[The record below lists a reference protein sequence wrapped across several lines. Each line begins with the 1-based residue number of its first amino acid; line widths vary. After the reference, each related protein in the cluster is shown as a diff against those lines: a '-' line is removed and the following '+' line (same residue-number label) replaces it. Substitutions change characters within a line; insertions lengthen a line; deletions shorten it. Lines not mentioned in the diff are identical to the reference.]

1 MAGMTERHDMEQSTT
16 TELIALPGMQLT
28 ELERFISGIGAPAF
42 RAKQLY
48 TWLYAKRASS
58 FDDMTS
64 FSREFRQ
71 ELAGHARLRTLELL
85 DTQQSDD
92 GTIKFLFHTHDGYN
106 IESVLIPSEARDD
119 QQEPKRRT
127 LCLSTQVG
135 CPLDCKFCATASMKL
150 KRNLTAGEIIEQYMR
165 VEAFAGE
172 RITNIVYMG
181 MGEPMLNYDE
191 VFTSVA
197 IFTDPA
203 NEFVSAQRITI
214 STSGVVPGIIRMA
227 DEGQRVKLALSL
239 HALTNAMRDD
249 LMPINRRYDLKEVM
263 DAIEYYYRKTRRPV
277 TYEYILFDG
286 WNDTDDDVKRL
297 AKITRRVPS
306 KVNVIPFHPIEFTSP
321 TGLAA
326 QLRATTREKFDS
338 FIEKLQQAGAQV
350 MVRSSSGEDI
360 DAACGQLA
368 VKHGAMKLEMPVQ

>member
-1 MAGMTERHDMEQSTT
+1 MTERHDMEESTT
-16 TELIALPGMQLT
+16 TVQMALPGMQLP
-28 ELERFISGIGAPAF
+28 ELEEFISGIGAPAF

-71 ELAGHARLRTLELL
+71 ELARHAQLRTLELL

-150 KRNLTAGEIIEQYMR
+150 KRNLTAGEIIEQYIR

-181 MGEPMLNYDE
+181 MGEPMLNYDG
-191 VFTSVA
+191 VFRSVA

-239 HALTNAMRDD
+239 LALTNAMRDD
-249 LMPINRRYDLKEVM
+249 LMPINRRYDLREVM

-286 WNDTDDDVKRL
+286 WNYTDDDVKRL

-306 KVNVIPFHPIEFTSP
+306 KVNVIPFHPIEFTNP
-321 TGLAA
+321 TGLSAR
-326 QLRATTREKFDS
+326 LHATTREKFDR
-338 FIEKLQQAGAQV
+338 FIAKLQQAGAQV

-368 VKHGAMKLEMPVQ
+368 VKHGAMKLEPML